1 MKTKISLFV
10 LLFAASLVSAAD
22 FIYCDFETK
31 DLNFATN
38 NDLTYEVISNPVSGG
53 INTSAKCAKV
63 VSAGGKWE
71 FIYSANMTEFI
82 DFDDS
87 KIFKMKVYSP
97 RIGVPI
103 YFKVEGGA
111 PAKEITSVTTTKA
124 NEWEELT
131 FDFTDLDPMSMA
143 YNKFVLL
150 FDAGQ
155 EGTGETFYFD
165 DIVGPDTKTV
175 NIPETTFIP
184 YANFEDV
191 NLSFAQS
198 NTENDM
204 QYEVVANPDKSGI
217 NMSDSCAKMVTTAD
231 NWELL
236 KSDTVAVPF
245 DFEEYGYKFKMKVY
259 APAVG
264 DVYFKVQ
271 NKQDNAHKEVQL
283 YCPVPN
289 MWYEL
294 EFDFSEL
301 LPASNTMQRIIILF
315 DANST
320 VAGDTWYFDDI
331 QGPGND
337 APASISESNSVSR
350 MIYPNP
356 VQDIIYFKEA
366 LSDDLVSIIS
376 LSGIEVFSGHISGNS
391 LDVSGFNMPKGTY
404 IISFNNEA
412 SLLIKQ

>member
-10 LLFAASLVSAAD
+10 LLFAASLMSAAD
-22 FIYCDFETK
+22 FVYCDFETK

-38 NDLTYEVISNPVSGG
+38 NNLTYEVLSNPVSGG
-53 INTSAKCAKV
+53 INTSANCAKI

-71 FIYSANMTEFI
+71 LIYSANMTEFI

-111 PAKEITSVTTTKA
+111 PAKEITTVTTTKA

-191 NLSFAQS
+191 NLSFVQF

-217 NMSDSCAKMVTTAD
+217 NMSDSCGKVVTTAD

-236 KSDTVAVPF
+236 KSDTIDVAF
-245 DFEEYGYKFKMKVY
+245 NFEEYGYKFKMKVY

-264 DVYFKVQ
+264 DVYFKVE
-271 NKQDNAHKEVQL
+271 NKLGTVAKEVQL
-283 YCPVPN
+283 YCPVSN

-301 LPASNTMQRIIILF
+301 LPASNTMQHIIILF

-331 QGPGND
+331 QGPGED
-337 APASISESNSVSR
+337 VASSVFEVNSVSR

-356 VQDIIYFKEA
+356 VQDILYFKEA
-366 LSDDLVSIIS
+366 LNNDIVSIVS
-376 LSGIEVFSGHISGNS
+376 LSGAEVFSRKISGNTI
-391 LDVSGFNMPKGTY
+391 DVSGLNMTKGTY
-404 IISFNNEA
+404 IISINNNS
-412 SLLIKQ
+412 SLLLKQ